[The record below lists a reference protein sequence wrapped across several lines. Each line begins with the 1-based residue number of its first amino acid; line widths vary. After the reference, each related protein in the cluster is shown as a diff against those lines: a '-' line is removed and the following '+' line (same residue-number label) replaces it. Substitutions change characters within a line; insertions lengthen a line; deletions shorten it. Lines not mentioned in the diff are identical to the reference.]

1 MSERKKICFR
11 SGFELVQLYQEKKIV
26 PELLIFELGKMKK
39 QPQVEKK
46 ILLKFTL
53 MTDDVVQPFY
63 RSTDKVIDLRVEKYE
78 ILFTSCKSGR

>member
-11 SGFELVQLYQEKKIV
+11 SGFELVQLYKKKNL